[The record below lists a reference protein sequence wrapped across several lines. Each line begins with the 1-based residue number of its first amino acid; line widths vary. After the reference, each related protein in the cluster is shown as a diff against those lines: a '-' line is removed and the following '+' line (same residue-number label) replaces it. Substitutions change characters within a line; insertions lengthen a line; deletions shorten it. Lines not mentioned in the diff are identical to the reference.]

1 MVVAL
6 VIGASFDALAAAP
19 ATAAAASL
27 PGFSAANPSVGPP
40 PADPVPPPLPVYP
53 RLALLETALALGGG
67 IAWYNTDSHFNA
79 KDWDYNWNW
88 SNWNKRLITYEAV
101 RLDDNAFGINAIIHP
116 LAGTGIYLIARGN
129 RLGPLTSFLFAT
141 AESAIWEWVVEY
153 REVVS
158 INDMIFTPIAAIG
171 IGEPMVRVSSLLRAG
186 YPGPI
191 KEVLA
196 TILNP
201 IDAVNGW
208 FEGRHSTPLGP
219 TDANGLP
226 LLYRHR
232 LEAGAGVGYT
242 DFGAAGSR
250 NELEVGGDAF
260 VDATPTLGE
269 PGRRAGWV
277 GPGALNWL
285 AASLT
290 GSDWQIVGARIF
302 SEVALAGWLIRQTH
316 EVAYD
321 QPISSHSLFLGIG
334 TGFEY
339 ASRWRPASG
348 QDQLGIV
355 RLPGALADWGLRRGK
370 LDIHLVGDLFYDF
383 AMAHALALAGYVS
396 ANGPGAISS
405 VLAGHGYYYAQG
417 VSTSLRLVLEY
428 DRLEAGASLTEDDFW
443 SIRAR
448 QRFPSPE
455 LDPAGHDRRGA
466 RRLWLAVRPLRSEP
480 WRALLLFDQVTR
492 EGRFDGYGAHLS
504 EIRLSVAID
513 VKF

>member
-1 MVVAL
+1 M
-6 VIGASFDALAAAP
+6 
-19 ATAAAASL
+19 
-27 PGFSAANPSVGPP
+27 
-40 PADPVPPPLPVYP
+40 
-53 RLALLETALALGGG
+53 
-67 IAWYNTDSHFNA
+67 
-79 KDWDYNWNW
+79 
-88 SNWNKRLITYEAV
+88 
-101 RLDDNAFGINAIIHP
+101 
-116 LAGTGIYLIARGN
+116 
-129 RLGPLTSFLFAT
+129 
-141 AESAIWEWVVEY
+141 
-153 REVVS
+153 
-158 INDMIFTPIAAIG
+158 
-171 IGEPMVRVSSLLRAG
+171 
-186 YPGPI
+186 
-191 KEVLA
+191 
-196 TILNP
+196 
-201 IDAVNGW
+201 NGW

-232 LEAGAGVGYT
+232 LEAGVSAGHT

-269 PGRRAGWV
+269 PGRRSGWV

-285 AASLT
+285 AASLM

-321 QPISSHSLFLGIG
+321 QPTSTHSLFLGVG

-348 QDQLGIV
+348 EDQLGIV

-383 AMAHALALAGYVS
+383 AMVHALALAGYVS
-396 ANGPGAISS
+396 ANGISGISS
-405 VLAGHGYYYAQG
+405 VLTGHGYYYAQG

-428 DRLEAGASLTEDDFW
+428 DRLEAGGILTEDDFW
-443 SIRAR
+443 SIRGR

-466 RRLWLAVRPLRSEP
+466 RRLWLAVRPLRREP
-480 WRALLLFDQVTR
+480 WRALLLFDQLTR
-492 EGRFDGYGAHLS
+492 EGRFGGYGAHLS
-504 EIRLSVAID
+504 EIRLSAAID